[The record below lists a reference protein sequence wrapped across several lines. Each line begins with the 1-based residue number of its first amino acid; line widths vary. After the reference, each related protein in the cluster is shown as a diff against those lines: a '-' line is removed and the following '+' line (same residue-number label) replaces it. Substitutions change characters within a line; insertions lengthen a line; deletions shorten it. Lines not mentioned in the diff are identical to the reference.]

1 MWNTVSLKC
10 VLDCLFIINETS
22 RINKRTNF
30 NICLLFHENVT
41 IKPSRDSL
49 EASILGRINLRIGEL
64 ADIAGVSK
72 RTIDY
77 YTNLNLLKPAR
88 SDTGYRIFELS
99 DVEKLNQISH
109 LKEKGFSLEEI
120 KEKLAFPDS
129 SEQVLEKALLIKND
143 LQELLDLLKRTDQ
156 ENSSI
161 KESITHDTLPVI
173 QALLQ
178 LLI

>member
-1 MWNTVSLKC
+1 
-10 VLDCLFIINETS
+10 
-22 RINKRTNF
+22 
-30 NICLLFHENVT
+30 
-41 IKPSRDSL
+41 
-49 EASILGRINLRIGEL
+49 
-64 ADIAGVSK
+64 
-72 RTIDY
+72 
-77 YTNLNLLKPAR
+77 LNLLKPAR

-109 LKEKGFSLEEI
+109 LKEQGFSLEEI

-129 SEQVLEKALLIKND
+129 SEQVLEKALLIKNE
-143 LQELLDLLKRTDQ
+143 LQELLVLLKRTDQ